1 MECRGVE
8 GSMTLR
14 YILKRLGQGILII
27 FFLSIISFLII
38 NAAPGDPTVAIY
50 GGKADR
56 LTNSER
62 ARIVKIMG

>member
-1 MECRGVE
+1 MECGGVE
-8 GSMTLR
+8 GSMTSR

-27 FFLSIISFLII
+27 FLSIISFLII
-38 NAAPGDPTVAIY
+38 NAAPGDPAVAIY

>member
-1 MECRGVE
+1 MQRSGRFNDLKIYTKEIR
-8 GSMTLR
+8 TR
-14 YILKRLGQGILII
+14 YIDYI
-27 FFLSIISFLII
+27 FLSIISFLII